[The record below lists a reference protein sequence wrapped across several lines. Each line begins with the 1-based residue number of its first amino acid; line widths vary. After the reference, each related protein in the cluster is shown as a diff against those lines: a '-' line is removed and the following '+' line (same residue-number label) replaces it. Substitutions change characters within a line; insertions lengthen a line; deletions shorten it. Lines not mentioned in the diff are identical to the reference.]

1 MMENNNQIDFLIF
14 FWLLF
19 SIMFSLLIILFII
32 IRFVLITQNHAK
44 NVLSYNV
51 LLSNSGIVTAIGFF
65 RAFIPEFSDG

>member
-1 MMENNNQIDFLIF
+1 MTRSKNMVENNNQIDFLNF

-44 NVLSYNV
+44 NVLSYHG
-51 LLSNSGIVTAIGFF
+51 LSNSGIVTAIGFF
-65 RAFIPEFSDG
+65 